1 MMKKTQLIISPKTKV
16 LQLIETYPQLEE
28 VLISYVPA
36 FKKLKN
42 PILRRTVAKI
52 ATLQQA
58 ASIGNVKVGDL
69 INHLRKEV
77 GQDLVNNEMDNP
89 YNTQIPDWFDEARI
103 VQELDVRDM
112 LAAGEH
118 PVNQVM
124 ADLKKLPAN
133 SIYKMIA
140 PFLPAPLIDKA
151 SSIDAKHWVV
161 KEKEDFFIIYFIM
174 TGK

>member
-1 MMKKTQLIISPKTKV
+1 MDKKQIVISPKTKV
-16 LQLIETYPQLEE
+16 LQLIETYPELEDI
-28 VLISYVPA
+28 LINYVPA

-42 PILRRTVAKI
+42 PILRKTVAKI

-58 ASIGNVKVGDL
+58 ASIGNVNVGDL

-77 GQDLVNNEMDNP
+77 GQDLVKSEIDNP
-89 YNTQIPDWFDEARI
+89 YNTQQPEWFDTAKI
-103 VQELDVRDM
+103 IQELDVRDM

-151 SSIDAKHWVV
+151 SSIEARHWVV
-161 KEKEDFFIIYFIM
+161 KEKEDLFIIYFHM
-174 TGK
+174 V

>member
-1 MMKKTQLIISPKTKV
+1 MKN
-16 LQLIETYPQLEE
+16 ET
-28 VLISYVPA
+28 
-36 FKKLKN
+36 
-42 PILRRTVAKI
+42 
-52 ATLQQA
+52 
-58 ASIGNVKVGDL
+58 
-69 INHLRKEV
+69 
-77 GQDLVNNEMDNP
+77 DNI
-89 YNTQIPDWFDEARI
+89 YNTQQPEWFDTAKI

-124 ADLKKLPAN
+124 ADLKKLPSD

-161 KEKEDFFIIYFIM
+161 KEREDLFIIYFIM
-174 TGK
+174 SGK